1 MITVFGSI
9 NLDLVVRAAHLPQPG
24 ETVLGGAFAAHPG
37 GKGANQALAAR
48 RAGADVRLIGAVG
61 ADSFAAP
68 ALALLKD
75 GGVDLSGVRTVDGA
89 ATGVAL
95 IAVEEATAENQILV
109 ASGAN
114 ATVRAEDLPPLAP
127 QDWLLLQGELDL
139 AETLAAAEA
148 ARHAGTKIVWNLAP
162 VPPQVLPADLAARVD
177 LLIVNEGEAEALTG
191 KTDPEA
197 ALAAWPGDMV
207 ITLGAAGAIACFSG
221 ETIHAPAKRI
231 TPVDTTGAGD
241 ATVGALLAALSRE
254 MPASD
259 ALSFALAAGSLA
271 CLTQGAQPSYAMR
284 DAIEA
289 FGRS

>member
-114 ATVRAEDLPPLAP
+114 ATVRAEDLPPLGP

-139 AETLAAAEA
+139 TETLAAAEA
-148 ARHAGTKIVWNLAP
+148 ARHAGAKIVWNLAP
-162 VPPQVLPADLAARVD
+162 VPPQVLPADLTARVD

-191 KTDPEA
+191 KADPEA

-207 ITLGAAGAIACFSG
+207 ITLGAAGAIARFSG
-221 ETIHAPAKRI
+221 ETIRAPAKRI

-241 ATVGALLAALSRE
+241 ATVGALLAALSRG

-271 CLTQGAQPSYAMR
+271 CLTQGAQPSYATR

>member
-24 ETVLGGAFAAHPG
+24 ETVLGGAFAAHSG

-48 RAGADVRLIGAVG
+48 RAGAEVRLIGAVG

-75 GGVDLSGVRTVDGA
+75 GGVDLSGVRTVPGA
-89 ATGVAL
+89 STGVAL

-114 ATVRAEDLPPLAP
+114 AAVQARDLPPLGP

-139 AETLAAAEA
+139 GETLAAAHIARA
-148 ARHAGTKIVWNLAP
+148 AGAKVVWNLAP
-162 VPPQVLPADLAARVD
+162 VPPQDLPGDLAARVD

-191 KTDPEA
+191 HAPPDA

-207 ITLGAAGAIACFSG
+207 ITLGAAGAVARFSG
-221 ETIHAPAKRI
+221 QIIRAPAKRI

-241 ATVGALLAALSRE
+241 ATVGALLAALSRGVAA
-254 MPASD
+254 PD
-259 ALSFALAAGSLA
+259 ALRFALAAGSLA
-271 CLTQGAQPSYAMR
+271 CLTQGAQPSYATR
-284 DAIEA
+284 EAIEA
-289 FGRS
+289 FARS